1 MGVVELP
8 EGAIIELKLRI
19 DRNPTNMRWKV
30 LLEAKLVQK
39 IDKNLHSSHRCGD
52 FGDLHVVRVRDFY
65 EIDNRGESDS

>member
-1 MGVVELP
+1 MGVVKLL

-52 FGDLHVVRVRDFY
+52 FGDLVRVRDFY
-65 EIDNRGESDS
+65 EIDDQGESDS